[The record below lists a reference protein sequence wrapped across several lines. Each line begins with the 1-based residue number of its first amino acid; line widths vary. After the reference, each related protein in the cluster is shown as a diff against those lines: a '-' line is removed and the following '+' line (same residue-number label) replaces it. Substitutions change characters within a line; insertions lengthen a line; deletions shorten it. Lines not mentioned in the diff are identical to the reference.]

1 MYAKKTHRLAMG
13 GPLGSEL
20 SRNQGEKSVTQVHG
34 VKLEPC
40 PGELQL
46 FYRPKRN
53 FMEGSTIPNVIK
65 IIFLMDMVN
74 FLGMVLVM
82 TFRYRLLLSH
92 QVQFG

>member
-1 MYAKKTHRLAMG
+1 
-13 GPLGSEL
+13 
-20 SRNQGEKSVTQVHG
+20 
-34 VKLEPC
+34 
-40 PGELQL
+40 
-46 FYRPKRN
+46 
-53 FMEGSTIPNVIK
+53 MEGSLGGKKTIPNVIK